1 MPFVEVFTREPLSDD
16 TRAKL
21 AQSLS
26 NTVESVEFGSP
37 SDPCRLIDW
46 MWFHTLPA
54 NMWAV
59 GGRFDDT
66 FVRGRQMALARI
78 IVPEG
83 LMNDELKA
91 KALYGVAKCLREALG
106 VGPKDDATG
115 IMVQYVEIGEK
126 HWLIGDHVTPVHELY
141 DHIEHVSQERKDAIQ
156 AKFAGQA
163 KAREA
168 FGIPF

>member
-1 MPFVEVFTREPLSDD
+1 MPFVEVFTRKPLSDD
-16 TRAKL
+16 TRATL

-26 NTVESVEFGSP
+26 DTVESVEFGSP
-37 SDPCRLIDW
+37 SDKCRSIDW

-66 FVRGRQMALARI
+66 FVKGRQMALARI

-91 KALYGVAKCLREALG
+91 KALNGVAKCLREALG
-106 VGPKDDATG
+106 VGLKDDATG
-115 IMVQYVEIGEK
+115 IMVQYVEIGER
-126 HWLIGDHVTPVHELY
+126 HWLIGDHAVPVQELY
-141 DHIEHVSQERKDAIQ
+141 DHIEHVSQERIDAIQ

-163 KAREA
+163 KAREE